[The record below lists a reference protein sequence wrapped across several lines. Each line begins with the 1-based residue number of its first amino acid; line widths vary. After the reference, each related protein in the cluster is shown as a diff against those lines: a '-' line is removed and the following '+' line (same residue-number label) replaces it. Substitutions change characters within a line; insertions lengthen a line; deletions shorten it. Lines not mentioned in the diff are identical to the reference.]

1 MLDVCWMGKEGTIR
15 HGRES
20 RTKDEK
26 GNLCP
31 DHAIF
36 RSTINTVKNSRTGRE
51 TLFCQRVTWTSEK
64 RKQLE
69 RSIDLLK
76 TSRSFASRSSYSVV
90 IFTFF
95 RGTWDDYFG
104 ALEELFRRILIEI
117 ILKLMLT

>member
-1 MLDVCWMGKEGTIR
+1 MSG
-15 HGRES
+15 S
-20 RTKDEK
+20 
-26 GNLCP
+26 
-31 DHAIF
+31 IF
-36 RSTINTVKNSRTGRE
+36 RSTINTVKNSTGRE

-104 ALEELFRRILIEI
+104 ALEELFRRILIEM